1 MSSPAD
7 TLSSSNAGSKVMPA
21 LPDAPLWLLALFT
34 FSGTL
39 AMHIFV
45 PALAMAARDLNA
57 SSAAMQMTVSLYVLG
72 LAGGQLIY
80 GPLSDRYGRR
90 PVLMAGLVVYTT
102 AGLVCALATQAHVL
116 IVARLF
122 QALGGCSGL
131 VLGRAIVRD
140 TATTDNAAK
149 RLALMNLMVVLAPAL
164 APLIGS
170 MVAVVAGWRILLALL
185 CLLGVANFL
194 LAWRKLAETHPGTSS
209 STMHTLAHEYRGLL
223 GSRQFLGY
231 TVGGGCATTSMYA
244 FIASAPFIFVA
255 QMHRPEHEVGI
266 YLTIMVLGA
275 WLGNLLCG
283 RLLGRLPIG
292 RLLVAGN
299 TMSLVCVVI
308 ALSWALAGQI
318 TVPVLLT
325 LMFLFTVGA
334 GVSSPAAMTLAL
346 SVSPKVVGSASGVY
360 GCVQMAVGALCTA
373 LAGLGGSPLISAMV
387 VMLAACV
394 VAQMALRMAMGVR
407 KVL

>member
-1 MSSPAD
+1 MTNSTTA
-7 TLSSSNAGSKVMPA
+7 TAGAAAWKPR
-21 LPDAPLWLLALFT
+21 PPLWLLALFT

-45 PALAMAARDLNA
+45 PALAMAGRDLNA

-90 PVLMAGLVVYTT
+90 PVLMCGLVVYTL
-102 AGLVCALATQAHVL
+102 AGLVCTLATQAHALV
-116 IVARLF
+116 IARLF

-140 TATTDNAAK
+140 TATTDTAAK
-149 RLALMNLMVVLAPAL
+149 RLAVMNLMVMLAPAL

-170 MVAVVAGWRILLALL
+170 LVAAAVGWRALLALL
-185 CLLGVANFL
+185 CLLGAVNFT
-194 LAWRKLAETHPGTSS
+194 LAWRKLAETHPGTTSLNL
-209 STMHTLAHEYRGLL
+209 HTLKHEYSGLL

-231 TVGGGCATTSMYA
+231 TVGGGCATTSIYA
-244 FIASAPFIFVA
+244 FIASAPFIFVE
-255 QMHRPEHEVGI
+255 QLHRPDHEVGL

-283 RLLGRLPIG
+283 RMLGKVPIG
-292 RLLVAGN
+292 RLLLMGN
-299 TMSLVCVVI
+299 SLSLVVILI
-308 ALSWALAGQI
+308 ALVWVVVGQI
-318 TVPVLLT
+318 SAGPLLA
-325 LMFLFTVGA
+325 LVFTFTIGA
-334 GVSSPAAMTLAL
+334 GVSSPAAMTLAM
-346 SVSPKVVGSASGVY
+346 SVNPKVVGSASGVY

-373 LAGLGGSPLISAMV
+373 LAGLGSSPLVSAIL
-387 VMLAACV
+387 VMAGACL
-394 VAQMALRMAMGVR
+394 VAQLALRTALVVR
-407 KVL
+407 RVI

>member
-1 MSSPAD
+1 MP
-7 TLSSSNAGSKVMPA
+7 GSATRVVPNV
-21 LPDAPLWLLALFT
+21 PLWLPALFT

-90 PVLMAGLVVYTT
+90 PVLMVGLVVYTV
-102 AGLVCALATQAHVL
+102 AGLVCALAAQAHILV
-116 IVARLF
+116 VARLF

-140 TATTDNAAK
+140 TASTDNAAK

-170 MVAVVAGWRILLALL
+170 LVAAAVGWRALLALL
-185 CLLGVANFL
+185 CLLGVVNFV
-194 LAWRKLAETHPGTSS
+194 LAWRKLPETHPGTSS
-209 STMHTLAHEYRGLL
+209 LSLHNLKHEYRGLL

-244 FIASAPFIFVA
+244 FIASAPFIFVE
-255 QMHRPEHEVGI
+255 QMHRPDHEVGL

-283 RLLGRLPIG
+283 RLLGRIPIG
-292 RLLVAGN
+292 RLLLLGN
-299 TMSLVCVVI
+299 TLSLVCIVL
-308 ALSWALAGQI
+308 ALAWALTGLM
-318 TVPVLLT
+318 TVFVLLF
-325 LMFLFTVGA
+325 LMFLYTVGA

-346 SVSPKVVGSASGVY
+346 SVNPKVVGSASGVY

-373 LAGLGGSPLISAMV
+373 LAGLGSSPLLSAIV
-387 VMLAACV
+387 VMLVACA
-394 VAQMALRMAMGVR
+394 VAQLAMRMALGGVGVR
-407 KVL
+407 KAL

>member
-1 MSSPAD
+1 MSSSAD
-7 TLSSSNAGSKVMPA
+7 TVSSSTASVRANRATPS
-21 LPDAPLWLLALFT
+21 APLWLLALFT

-72 LAGGQLIY
+72 LACGQLIY

-90 PVLMAGLVVYTT
+90 PVLMAGLVVYTL
-102 AGLVCALATQAHVL
+102 AGLVCALATQANVL

-140 TATTDNAAK
+140 TAGTDSAAK
-149 RLALMNLMVVLAPAL
+149 RLAMMNLMVILAPAL

-170 MVAVVAGWRILLALL
+170 MVAAVAGWRILLVLL
-185 CLLGVANFL
+185 CLLGVANFW
-194 LAWRKLAETHPGTSS
+194 LAWRKLTETHPGTSS
-209 STMHTLAHEYRGLL
+209 TNVRTLVHEYRGLL

-244 FIASAPFIFVA
+244 FIASAPFIFVE
-255 QMHRPEHEVGI
+255 QMHRPEHEVGV

-299 TMSLVCVVI
+299 TISLICVVV
-308 ALSWALAGQI
+308 ALAWALLGQI
-318 TVPVLLT
+318 TVPGLLT

-334 GVSSPAAMTLAL
+334 GVSSPAAITLAL

-360 GCVQMAVGALCTA
+360 GFVQMAVGALCTA
-373 LAGLGGSPLISAMV
+373 LAGLGSSPLMSAML
-387 VMLAACV
+387 VMLSACV
-394 VAQMALRMAMGVR
+394 VAQLALRMAMGVR
-407 KVL
+407 KVI

>member
-1 MSSPAD
+1 MSSSAD
-7 TLSSSNAGSKVMPA
+7 TLSSSTAGPRA
-21 LPDAPLWLLALFT
+21 TRAIPDAPLWLLALFT

-90 PVLMAGLVVYTT
+90 PVLMAGLVVYTV
-102 AGLVCALATQAHVL
+102 AGLVCALATQADVL

-131 VLGRAIVRD
+131 VLARAIVRD
-140 TATTDNAAK
+140 TAATDNAAK

-194 LAWRKLAETHPGTSS
+194 LAWRKLSETHPGTSS
-209 STMHTLAHEYRGLL
+209 SNMGTLVHEYRGLL

-244 FIASAPFIFVA
+244 FIASAPFIFVE
-255 QMHRPEHEVGI
+255 QLHRPESEVGI

-299 TMSLVCVVI
+299 TVSLVCVLV
-308 ALSWALAGQI
+308 ALVWALAGHI

-394 VAQMALRMAMGVR
+394 LAQMALRMAMGVR
-407 KVL
+407 KVI